1 MDRNMA
7 LLRGL
12 KFYLTRTLE
21 RDAADEV
28 HDLIEQHGG
37 VVSASPVD
45 AMQLV
50 DYEKLDSRRPEWV
63 SVDFIKDSVASGTLQ
78 DPKKYSGLVFSS
90 KPVQSHKK
98 TRARYSIEDD
108 ARMLHFAKLRGWK
121 SMNSTP
127 SSTWKDAE
135 NEQVTNHSWQSM
147 HEHFKKKLQ
156 SKTPKEQR
164 AIMSKAVEIIRTRL
178 RRQEAA
184 EEEEQKE
191 EAASVDVTSPTPAAA
206 REAPPT
212 PATSSPP
219 QNQKGKKAMQKR
231 KRVVES
237 SPDEKEEIERIDD
250 DSLEFLGVMD
260 PRKRKYLLPL
270 FHGSKE
276 KGFRGNAP
284 DPGEPVENNEPPTE
298 VPEHKDNTGS
308 NGEGQ
313 PVKRFA
319 TETETDHLIAQLQ
332 LETNQDTIC
341 VVHALYYCSGDTNM
355 ARRFLKGASPAGM
368 WSPDDDLLLV
378 NLVAD
383 ENSGRSAVAAALA
396 RGDFKS
402 MQRPRSTDEILAR
415 VQFLR

>member
-1 MDRNMA
+1 MA

-260 PRKRKYLLPL
+260 PR
-270 FHGSKE
+270 
-276 KGFRGNAP
+276 
-284 DPGEPVENNEPPTE
+284 
-298 VPEHKDNTGS
+298 
-308 NGEGQ
+308 Q